1 MNDIV
6 IGPRERIDGLI
17 EDSKKLVVNEIT
29 SRIVLGQNF
38 LEIRGICDTRYAEL
52 GYANPNK
59 AFNSELKS
67 LLRCHGSEEISS
79 KSAYEYMQI
88 AKNYADNQE
97 ALEHFG
103 FSALRLLAAPKA
115 DKCRD
120 KVYAELISKE
130 SVSKSDVQEAIN
142 RYVPSNERTP
152 ITYEK
157 AEVKIE
163 KFVAD
168 LLRDLNGNDVKSL
181 LNHALA
187 ELK

>member
-1 MNDIV
+1 MNDI
-6 IGPRERIDGLI
+6 ILGPRERIDGLI

-52 GYANPNK
+52 GHRSPNV
-59 AFNSELKS
+59 AFKIEMEKLVP
-67 LLRCHGSEEISS
+67 RGRAEEIS
-79 KSAYEYMQI
+79 KRSALEYMQI
-88 AKNYADNQE
+88 AQNFSDNKE
-97 ALEHFG
+97 AVEHFG
-103 FSALRLLAAPKA
+103 YTGLRLLAAPQV
-115 DKCRD
+115 DNYRD
-120 KVYAELISKE
+120 EVYAELISKD
-130 SVSKSDVQEAIN
+130 SVTEIDVKEAIS
-142 RYVPSNERTP
+142 RYIPAQERTP

-168 LLRDLNGNDVKSL
+168 LLRDLNGSDVKSL